1 MDSADPLCK
10 YCGYT
15 TESCLEIAL
24 GCWIEGTCL
33 GQFNLAGDAHIR
45 ILKRL
50 LSELLTI
57 TGTHLFVSKDREKK
71 ELQYKVENCVR
82 KRK

>member
-1 MDSADPLCK
+1 M
-10 YCGYT
+10 
-15 TESCLEIAL
+15 
-24 GCWIEGTCL
+24 
-33 GQFNLAGDAHIR
+33 IR

-57 TGTHLFVSKDREKK
+57 TGTHLFVSEDREKK